1 MSAGLS
7 AAEFG
12 IAAPP
17 PESPHLDGG
26 ARWLN
31 TTQPGAID
39 DIPHQLGLP
48 QTGSQWLLWGGGA
61 TPTRPNLRLQASAWT
76 GGLQASDKG
85 GSSAWDLQLAELSL
99 EQGYPHGSLLVTGG
113 AMLDHAELY
122 GALDGPG
129 GSSRVRAPLWGG
141 GFSAGLR
148 WPRRTPL
155 GFFVRGAYLWLQG
168 TGDWRGDQATLLGRS
183 KFDLGGTSL
192 QGQVELK
199 F

>member
-1 MSAGLS
+1 MAARLRAQKQRGSAIFALPLLLALSAGLS

-61 TPTRPNLRLQASAWT
+61 TLTRPNLRLQASAWT

-148 WPRRTPL
+148 WPRRTPNA
-155 GFFVRGAYLWLQG
+155 FFVRGAYM
-168 TGDWRGDQATLLGRS
+168 
-183 KFDLGGTSL
+183 
-192 QGQVELK
+192 
-199 F
+199 